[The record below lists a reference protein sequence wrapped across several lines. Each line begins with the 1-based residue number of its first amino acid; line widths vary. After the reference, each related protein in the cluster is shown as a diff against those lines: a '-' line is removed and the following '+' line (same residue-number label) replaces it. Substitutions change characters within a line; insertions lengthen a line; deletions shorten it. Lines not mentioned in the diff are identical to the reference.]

1 MRMNTTWKRRT
12 AALAVGAAAAVAL
25 SVGSASAASTLSS
38 GSYGSAVG
46 CLQQALDYV
55 DSAGLNVDN
64 SFGNLT
70 YNAVV
75 HYQRGHGLSADGV
88 VGPAT
93 GGSIKSAVSSAYYAT
108 HRAGDPA
115 GVLGAWL
122 SNCSGQLPG

>member
-1 MRMNTTWKRRT
+1 MRMNTWKRRS
-12 AALAVGAAAAVAL
+12 AVLALGTAAAVAL
-25 SVGSASAASTLSS
+25 TVGSASAAGSLAS
-38 GSYGSAVG
+38 GSYGPAVG

-64 SFGNLT
+64 DFGNLT

-75 HYQRGHGLSADGV
+75 HYQRGHGLSPDGV

-93 GGSIKSAVSSAYYAT
+93 GGSLKNEVGKAYTAT

-115 GVLGAWL
+115 GVLGSWL